1 MPYVPTIQDLD
12 LPIEQ
17 LLKLADEQKKWDR
30 CEHTYVI
37 DIIKLLHGRKWGMRK
52 QDLDDQLLEKRRAD
66 GEPIPK
72 EFAKTVQSILN
83 SYTSQSRIFE
93 GAQKGPEDDLFYSP
107 KGKGSGTWAL
117 RSDRARE
124 WLKRK
129 IGTEL

>member
-30 CEHTYVI
+30 EHTYVI

-107 KGKGSGTWAL
+107 KGMICSIRQKG
-117 RSDRARE
+117 RDQ
-124 WLKRK
+124 
-129 IGTEL
+129 ELGFTF